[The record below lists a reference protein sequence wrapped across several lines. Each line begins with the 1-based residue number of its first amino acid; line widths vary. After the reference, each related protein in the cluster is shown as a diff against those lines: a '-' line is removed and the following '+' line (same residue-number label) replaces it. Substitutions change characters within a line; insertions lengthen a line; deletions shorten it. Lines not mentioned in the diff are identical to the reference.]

1 MIRIHKGKE
10 LKEEEEILKKK
21 SKEML
26 TFLKRCLTQ
35 IWQKFCLVNLSE
47 RFRLVYF
54 DRYSIFL

>member
-10 LKEEEEILKKK
+10 LKEEEEILKKTN
-21 SKEML
+21 EML

-35 IWQKFCLVNLSE
+35 IWHKFCLVNLSE